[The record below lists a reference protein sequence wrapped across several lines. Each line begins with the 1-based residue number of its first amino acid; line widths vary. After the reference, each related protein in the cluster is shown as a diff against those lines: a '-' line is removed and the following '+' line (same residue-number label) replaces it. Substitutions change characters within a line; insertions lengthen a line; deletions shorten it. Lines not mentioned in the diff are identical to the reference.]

1 MQLKTYNPSQ
11 PNVSIPVI
19 FHKRIDGLSKLGSDC
34 NYEFQA
40 TVRQQTVCKSKHE
53 MLLKLRNL
61 NLTNIQTKKTPP
73 AVKCFFLS
81 SLRCKY

>member
-1 MQLKTYNPSQ
+1 MYLLQLFFTQEY
-11 PNVSIPVI
+11 
-19 FHKRIDGLSKLGSDC
+19 RDGLSKLGSDC

-40 TVRQQTVCKSKHE
+40 TGRQQTVCQSKHE

-73 AVKCFFLS
+73 AVNFFLLFFLS